1 MERSQRGGEILVS
14 GVPQGVDE
22 WQEPRGRSHSF
33 HASPDTRN
41 EAKSPRTCASR
52 QLSLMSVVLTRAI
65 RIKFG
70 VDEEVWRG
78 ARPDEL
84 VGTKY
89 TGNWSLGRA
98 AELDVLATPSCRP
111 R

>member
-1 MERSQRGGEILVS
+1 
-14 GVPQGVDE
+14 
-22 WQEPRGRSHSF
+22 
-33 HASPDTRN
+33 
-41 EAKSPRTCASR
+41 
-52 QLSLMSVVLTRAI
+52 MSVVLTRAI

-98 AELDVLATPSCRP
+98 AELDILGDVQLSPNDGGQPAVPAGKSDTQPSVASIQLTPFRIILKAN
-111 R
+111 

>member
-1 MERSQRGGEILVS
+1 
-14 GVPQGVDE
+14 
-22 WQEPRGRSHSF
+22 
-33 HASPDTRN
+33 
-41 EAKSPRTCASR
+41 
-52 QLSLMSVVLTRAI
+52 MSVVLTRAI

-111 R
+111 RGWTTSCACRYTRH

>member
-1 MERSQRGGEILVS
+1 
-14 GVPQGVDE
+14 
-22 WQEPRGRSHSF
+22 
-33 HASPDTRN
+33 
-41 EAKSPRTCASR
+41 
-52 QLSLMSVVLTRAI
+52 MSVVLTRAI

-98 AELDVLATPSCRP
+98 AELDLLATSSWLSPNDGGRPAVPAGNQTLALSCIDTTDSVQNHTEG
-111 R
+111 